1 MKMKNM
7 LIGGMS
13 LALVACISVG
23 GTLAY
28 LTATDGK
35 ATNTF
40 DFVEN
45 GITLDLWENTSTA
58 NNVGKDSAL
67 PITGTYVDVMPNET
81 LKKEV
86 KVDYNTGAQAY
97 VFVKIAK
104 VGSEDAA
111 EVALGNINGKWQQVP
126 GQALN
131 NKYGYY
137 YTTVE
142 KTTAEQ
148 TLSVFDTVTIPNV
161 TGADLEKGLASIQ
174 ISTAAIQT
182 ASFGVV
188 NSDEAVK
195 AAFEQ
200 VKTNLDA

>member
-28 LTATDGK
+28 LTANGGK

-40 DFVEN
+40 DFVDN
-45 GITLDLWENTSTA
+45 GITLDLWENTATQPGL
-58 NNVGKDSAL
+58 GKGTTD
-67 PITGTYVDVMPNET
+67 PISGIYNDVVPNET

-86 KVDYNTGAQAY
+86 RVDYTTGAQAY
-97 VFVKIAK
+97 VFVKISK
-104 VGSEDAA
+104 GSTGE
-111 EVALGNINGKWQQVP
+111 EITLGDINGTWKPVP
-126 GQALN
+126 GQTVT

-142 KTTAEQ
+142 KAEVEQ
-148 TLSVFDTVTIPNV
+148 TLNVFETVTIPNV
-161 TGADLEKGLASIQ
+161 DISKGLNNIV

-182 ASFGVV
+182 ASFGEV
-188 NSDEAVK
+188 NSDGAVK

>member
-28 LTATDGK
+28 LTANGGK

-40 DFVEN
+40 DFVDN
-45 GITLDLWENTSTA
+45 GITLDLWENTATE
-58 NNVGKDSAL
+58 NEVGRNDAK
-67 PITGTYVDVMPNET
+67 PISGIYNDVVPNET

-86 KVDYNTGAQAY
+86 RVDYTTGAQAY
-97 VFVKIAK
+97 VFVKISK
-104 VGSEDAA
+104 GDTGE
-111 EVALGNINGKWQQVP
+111 EITLGEIDGAWKPVP
-126 GQALN
+126 GQTVT

-137 YTTVE
+137 YTTVGKAE
-142 KTTAEQ
+142 VEQ
-148 TLSVFDTVTIPNV
+148 TLNVFETVTIPNV
-161 TGADLEKGLASIQ
+161 DISKGLNNIV

-182 ASFGVV
+182 ASFGEV
-188 NSDEAVK
+188 NSDGAVK
-195 AAFEQ
+195 AAFDQ